1 MLALGIVTALFA
13 VIAALREVAGW
24 RLARAIDSLHRR
36 GVDGIIVGAES
47 FEITPAPESRHRG
60 AVLAIH
66 GFGDTPQTVRYLADA
81 LAARGWFV
89 RAPLL
94 PGHGKTIAEFA
105 KTGSAE
111 WIAAC
116 RSEYESLRK
125 QSQHIVLLGV
135 SMGGALATILA
146 AESSDVPALV
156 LIAPYLAMPRWL
168 AMIAA
173 SAPVLGVGVR
183 YMVGGGVRS
192 ITDPVEAERNLAYG
206 AATPR
211 LVAELRR
218 VVGLAQAAEPKVR
231 APVLYIQSH
240 HDNRI
245 APASAEAAFA
255 RLGSS
260 DKRLVWVD
268 KGAHI
273 ITVDVG
279 RDIVIG
285 QVADWLD
292 IR

>member
-1 MLALGIVTALFA
+1 MLPLVIVTALFA
-13 VIAALREVAGW
+13 GVAALREVAGW
-24 RLARAIDSLHRR
+24 RLARAIDAQHPR
-36 GVDGIIVGAES
+36 GADGIVVGAES
-47 FEITPAPESRHRG
+47 FELAPAPGSRHRG
-60 AVLAIH
+60 AILALH
-66 GFGDTPQTVRYLADA
+66 GFGDTPQTVRYLAEA
-81 LAARGWFV
+81 LAARGWLV

-94 PGHGKTIAEFA
+94 PGHGRTIAEFA
-105 KTGSAE
+105 RTR
-111 WIAAC
+111 AADWLAAV
-116 RSEYESLRK
+116 REEYSSLRAK
-125 QSQHIVLLGV
+125 SDHTVVLGV

-146 AESSDVPALV
+146 AASPDLPALV

-168 AMIAA
+168 AAIAV

-206 AATPR
+206 AVTPR

-218 VVGLAQAAEPKVR
+218 VVVEAQAAEPKVR
-231 APVLYIQSH
+231 APVLFIQSH

-245 APASAEAAFA
+245 APEAAEAAFA

-260 DKRLVWVD
+260 EKQLVWVD
-268 KGAHI
+268 KGTHI

-285 QVADWLD
+285 KVADWLD
-292 IR
+292 NR

>member
-1 MLALGIVTALFA
+1 MLPLVIVTVLFA
-13 VIAALREVAGW
+13 GIAGLREIAGW
-24 RLARAIDSLHRR
+24 RLARAIDSQHPR
-36 GVDGIIVGAES
+36 GPDGIIVGAES
-47 FEITPAPESRHRG
+47 FEAGSGDHG
-60 AVLAIH
+60 AILALH
-66 GFGDTPQTVRYLADA
+66 GFGDTPQTVRYLAEA

-94 PGHGKTIAEFA
+94 PGHGRTIAEFA
-105 KTGSAE
+105 GSRAE
-111 WIAAC
+111 NWIEAAKG
-116 RSEYESLRK
+116 EYAVLK
-125 QSQHIVLLGV
+125 AKYPHTVLLGV

-146 AESSDVPALV
+146 GETPELPALV

-183 YMVGGGVRS
+183 YMVGGGLRS

-206 AATPR
+206 AVTPR

-231 APVLYIQSH
+231 APVLFIQSH

-245 APASAEAAFA
+245 APEAAEAAFA
-255 RLGSS
+255 RLGSAE
-260 DKRLVWVD
+260 KEIVWVD
-268 KGAHI
+268 KGTHI

-285 QVADWLD
+285 NVADWLD
-292 IR
+292 RR

>member
-1 MLALGIVTALFA
+1 MLALAIVTALFA

-24 RLARAIDSLHRR
+24 RLARAIDAQHAR
-36 GVDGIIVGAES
+36 GADGIIVGAES
-47 FEITPAPESRHRG
+47 FEIQPAPESHHHG
-60 AVLAIH
+60 AILALH
-66 GFGDTPQTVRYLADA
+66 GFGDTPQTVRYVAEA

-94 PGHGKTIAEFA
+94 PGHGRTVSEFA
-105 KTGSAE
+105 KTGAAE
-111 WIAAC
+111 WVEAA
-116 RSEYESLRK
+116 RAEYAQVKAEHSNT
-125 QSQHIVLLGV
+125 VLLGV

-146 AESSDVPALV
+146 AESPDLPALV

-168 AMIAA
+168 AMLAV
-173 SAPVLGVGVR
+173 SAPVLGIGVR

-211 LVAELRR
+211 LVAALRR
-218 VVGLAQAAEPKVR
+218 IVVLAQAAEPKVR
-231 APVLYIQSH
+231 APVLFIQSH
-240 HDNRI
+240 RDNRI

-260 DKRLVWVD
+260 DKQLVWVD
-268 KGAHI
+268 QGAHI

-279 RDIVIG
+279 HDIVISN
-285 QVADWLD
+285 VADWLD
-292 IR
+292 RR

>member
-1 MLALGIVTALFA
+1 MLPLVIVTALFA
-13 VIAALREVAGW
+13 GVAALREVAGW
-24 RLARAIDSLHRR
+24 RLARAIDAQHPR
-36 GVDGIIVGAES
+36 GADGVVVGAES
-47 FEITPAPESRHRG
+47 IELEPAPGSRHRG
-60 AVLAIH
+60 AVLALH
-66 GFGDTPQTVRYLADA
+66 GFGDTPQTVRYLAEA

-94 PGHGKTIAEFA
+94 PGHGRTIAEFA

-111 WIAAC
+111 WLAAV
-116 RSEYESLRK
+116 RVEYAGMQGE
-125 QSQHIVLLGV
+125 HEHTIVIGV

-146 AESSDVPALV
+146 AESPALPALV

-168 AMIAA
+168 AMIAV
-173 SAPVLGVGVR
+173 SAPVLGIGVR

-218 VVGLAQAAEPKVR
+218 VVGLAHAAEPKVR
-231 APVLYIQSH
+231 APVLFIQSH

-245 APASAEAAFA
+245 APEAAEEAFA
-255 RLGSS
+255 RLGSAE
-260 DKRLVWVD
+260 KELVWVD
-268 KGAHI
+268 KGTHI

-285 QVADWLD
+285 HVADWLD
-292 IR
+292 KK

>member
-1 MLALGIVTALFA
+1 MLPLAIVTVLFA
-13 VIAALREVAGW
+13 GVAALREVAGW
-24 RLARAIDSLHRR
+24 RLARAIDSQHPRDAD
-36 GVDGIIVGAES
+36 GVIDGAES
-47 FEITPAPESRHRG
+47 FELKPAPGSRHRG
-60 AVLAIH
+60 AILAIH
-66 GFGDTPQTVRYLADA
+66 GFGDTPQTVRYLAEA
-81 LAARGWFV
+81 LAARGWSV

-94 PGHGKTIAEFA
+94 PGHGRTIAEFA
-105 KTGSAE
+105 KTGAAE
-111 WIAAC
+111 WLAAV
-116 RSEYESLRK
+116 RTEYAAMGRNT
-125 QSQHIVLLGV
+125 VLLGV

-146 AESSDVPALV
+146 AESPDLPALV

-173 SAPVLGVGVR
+173 SAPVLGIGVR

-206 AATPR
+206 AVTPR

-231 APVLYIQSH
+231 APVLFIQSH

-245 APASAEAAFA
+245 APEAAETAFA

-260 DKRLVWVD
+260 DKQLVWVD

-285 QVADWLD
+285 KVADWLD
-292 IR
+292 TR